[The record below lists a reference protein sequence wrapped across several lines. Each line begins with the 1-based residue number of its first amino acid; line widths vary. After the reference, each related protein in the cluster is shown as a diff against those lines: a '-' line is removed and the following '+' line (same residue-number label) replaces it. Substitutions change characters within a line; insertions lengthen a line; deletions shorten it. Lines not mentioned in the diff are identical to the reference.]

1 MGAKQTSI
9 IIVTWNNEADIE
21 HCINS
26 IMKFESDVQ
35 IVVVDNNS
43 SDKTLQIL
51 RMIASKAIRVIE
63 LHENMGFAR
72 ANNIG
77 VQHATGDYILFLN
90 PDAYFIE
97 SGIAKLERQLNDEVG
112 LIGCKL
118 LDSQRK
124 LQPSMFMF
132 DTPINIILEQ
142 FQLGRILP
150 ERLKQNFVPYLS
162 NHAKKCETDWLVGAF
177 LLLTAEDCEQ
187 IAGFSTD
194 YFLYAEDMD
203 IAFKVHMLG
212 KKVIFD
218 PDYSIVH
225 IGGSSERQDVS
236 SSKKEKMFLS
246 RKKFS
251 DKYGFHNM
259 KIFYISYLVK
269 YILFCSFS
277 LFTNRYKKR
286 SVTYKNTINIL
297 KKIRG

>member
-1 MGAKQTSI
+1 MGKKRTSV

-21 HCINS
+21 QCINS
-26 IMKFESDVQ
+26 IIKFESDVQ

-43 SDKTLQIL
+43 SDKTLQIVG
-51 RMIASKAIRVIE
+51 MISSKHIIVVE
-63 LHENMGFAR
+63 LHENIGFAR

-77 VQHATGDYILFLN
+77 VRHATGDYILFLN

-97 SGIAKLERQLNDEVG
+97 SGIKKLERQLNDEVG
-112 LIGCKL
+112 LVGCKL
-118 LDSQRK
+118 LDSHRK

-132 DTPINIILEQ
+132 DKPINIVIEQ
-142 FQLGRILP
+142 FQLGRIFP
-150 ERLKQNFVPYLS
+150 ESLKQNFVPYLS
-162 NHAKKCETDWLVGAF
+162 KHEKKSEADWLVGAF
-177 LLLTAEDCEQ
+177 LLLTAEDCAQ
-187 IAGFSTD
+187 ISGFSTD

-212 KKVIFD
+212 KKVVFA

-225 IGGSSERQDVS
+225 IGGSSERQDLS

-251 DKYGFHNM
+251 EKYGFHNM
-259 KIFYISYLVK
+259 NIFYSSYLVK
-269 YILFCSFS
+269 YVVFYFIS
-277 LFTNRYKKR
+277 LFTDRYKEK